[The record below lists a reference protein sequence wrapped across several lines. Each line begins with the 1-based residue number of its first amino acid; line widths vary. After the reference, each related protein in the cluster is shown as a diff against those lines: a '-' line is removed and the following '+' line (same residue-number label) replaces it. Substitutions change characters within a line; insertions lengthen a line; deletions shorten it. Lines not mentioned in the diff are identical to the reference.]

1 MRKLFEF
8 SGCNGRV
15 KYLIRN
21 IALTMFPLGGAGESL
36 NDLIYSLVVSRV
48 FFIER
53 IKQAIAQSVS

>member
-21 IALTMFPLGGAGESL
+21 IALTMFPLGAGESL
-36 NDLIYSLVVSRV
+36 NDLIYSLVVSSV